1 MSQQQQLVILGATG
15 SIGLSTLDV
24 IARNKALFNVFALT
38 AGHNAKKMA
47 ELCIEHEPL
56 YAVMATQSAA
66 EQLSSYL
73 NNTPCQTLVSY
84 CWRCRLTA
92 HTKRR

>member
-38 AGHNAKKMA
+38 AGTMQKNGR
-47 ELCIEHEPL
+47 
-56 YAVMATQSAA
+56 AV
-66 EQLSSYL
+66 Y
-73 NNTPCQTLVSY
+73 
-84 CWRCRLTA
+84 
-92 HTKRR
+92 

>member
-66 EQLSSYL
+66 EQLSF
-73 NNTPCQTLVSY
+73 NFVSINY
-84 CWRCRLTA
+84 P
-92 HTKRR
+92 